1 MNHYYDVIINIDKNI
16 LFILY
21 IDIIETYLFKL

>member
-1 MNHYYDVIINIDKNI
+1 MAHYYDEIINIDKNI